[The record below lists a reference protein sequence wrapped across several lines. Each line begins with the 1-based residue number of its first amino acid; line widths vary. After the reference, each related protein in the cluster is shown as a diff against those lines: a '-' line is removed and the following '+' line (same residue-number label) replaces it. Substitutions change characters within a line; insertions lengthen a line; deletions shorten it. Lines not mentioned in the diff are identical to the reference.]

1 MFEPDRYAESARSSP
16 EPAAREHY
24 ELAVRLIQAR
34 QFDRAEELLQ
44 SLFARFPDNAAVC
57 FQLGTALFAQNR
69 LADALEMLTR
79 ARHIESNSLPIL
91 MSLGRVLC
99 ALGRIAESVALG
111 EAIVRLRYFRTF
123 GRHLDVEDPKSFTEK
138 LFSRMIMFHRQPV
151 GRFTQLSDKF
161 RVRDHVADKLGPG
174 YLSKLIWVGTDVPA
188 LAPRDLPWPCVLKA
202 NHGSGMVKI
211 LASPADHAA
220 AISLSSQWLAQNFYW
235 RCRECQYLGIERR
248 LMIEE
253 LLRDGYPDGPLD
265 YRFYCF
271 DGKPK
276 LVQVD
281 DHPHSINTFYDL
293 GWKKVDLAYRPTF
306 RPFEVER
313 PSNFGEMCDVAA
325 ALSEGFSFVRVD
337 LYNCAGRVVF
347 GELTFTP
354 ASGVLR
360 FKPQNW
366 DMALGAMWNYQPRI
380 GQY

>member
-1 MFEPDRYAESARSSP
+1 MS
-16 EPAAREHY
+16 
-24 ELAVRLIQAR
+24 VLILHL
-34 QFDRAEELLQ
+34 ET
-44 SLFARFPDNAAVC
+44 STKVC
-57 FQLGTALFAQNR
+57 
-69 LADALEMLTR
+69 
-79 ARHIESNSLPIL
+79 
-91 MSLGRVLC
+91 
-99 ALGRIAESVALG
+99 SVALSQNGILLAHSDQAADGYIHG
-111 EAIVRLRYFRTF
+111 EALT
-123 GRHLDVEDPKSFTEK
+123 
-138 LFSRMIMFHRQPV
+138 
-151 GRFTQLSDKF
+151 
-161 RVRDHVADKLGPG
+161 
-174 YLSKLIWVGTDVPA
+174 
-188 LAPRDLPWPCVLKA
+188 
-202 NHGSGMVKI
+202 
-211 LASPADHAA
+211 
-220 AISLSSQWLAQNFYW
+220 
-235 RCRECQYLGIERR
+235 

-306 RPFEVER
+306 RPFEIER